1 MPGTSYL
8 ALSEDARIALLAS
21 ELRSTRPLASSFVKY
36 SEETLG
42 ELAVL
47 REAAKAHATF
57 GADVIPQCIIS
68 MCQGISDMLEVAVLL
83 KEVGLVD
90 PSGRSAI
97 NIVPLF
103 ETIEDL
109 QASAAIMDRLLSLHD
124 YRKLVDSRGAVQE
137 VMLGYSDSNK
147 DGGFVTSGW
156 ELYKAEIGLV
166 EVFERHHVRLRL
178 FHGRGGSVGRGGG
191 PSYDA
196 ILAQPGGA
204 VNGQIRITEQGEII
218 SSKYSNAEVGRN
230 NLEILAAATLE
241 TSLLQP
247 RHSAPRAE
255 YLEAME
261 QLSALAFK
269 AYRNLVYETEGFV
282 DYFWASTV
290 ITEISTLNIGSRPAS
305 RKKTRAIEDLRAIP
319 WVFSWAQCRLML
331 PGWYGFGSAVEVWVF
346 EHPDKGMPF
355 LQELYREWPF
365 FRTLLS
371 NMDMVLAKSSIAIAS
386 RYAELVPD
394 AELRERIFGRIR
406 REWHASIE
414 TLLDIMGHG
423 RLLQGNPLLERSIRN
438 RFPYL
443 DPLNHVQV
451 ELLKEHR
458 KELADGEAADEQV
471 LRGIQLTINGIS
483 AGLRNSG

>member
-1 MPGTSYL
+1 
-8 ALSEDARIALLAS
+8 
-21 ELRSTRPLASSFVKY
+21 
-36 SEETLG
+36 
-42 ELAVL
+42 
-47 REAAKAHATF
+47 
-57 GADVIPQCIIS
+57 
-68 MCQGISDMLEVAVLL
+68 
-83 KEVGLVD
+83 
-90 PSGRSAI
+90 
-97 NIVPLF
+97 
-103 ETIEDL
+103 
-109 QASAAIMDRLLSLHD
+109 
-124 YRKLVDSRGAVQE
+124 
-137 VMLGYSDSNK
+137 
-147 DGGFVTSGW
+147 
-156 ELYKAEIGLV
+156 
-166 EVFERHHVRLRL
+166 VRLRL

-196 ILAQPGGA
+196 IIAQPGGA

-241 TSLLQP
+241 ASLLQP
-247 RHSAPRAE
+247 RQSAPRPE

-261 QLSALAFK
+261 ALSALAFK
-269 AYRNLVYETEGFV
+269 AYRSLVYETEGFV

-290 ITEISTLNIGSRPAS
+290 ITEIATLNIGSRPAS

-331 PGWYGFGSAVEVWVF
+331 PGWYGFGSAVEEWLTQ
-346 EHPDKGMPF
+346 HPDKGMPF

-386 RYAELVPD
+386 RYAELVAD
-394 AELRERIFGRIR
+394 ENLRAKIFGRIR
-406 REWHASIE
+406 AEWHSCIE
-414 TLLDIMGHG
+414 TLLDIMGQD

-458 KELADGEAADEQV
+458 THDVDEQV